1 VKVDI
6 QSGFPP
12 AVETALSVPEAAAI
26 DILPADRLTVFE
38 FFSGGGLVRLG
49 LGDSWRH
56 VGAID
61 NDRNKVES
69 YRTNFGPDG
78 LIHDDI
84 RNLKPDAIP
93 GTLDLAWASFPCTNV
108 SVAGNR
114 TGLDGEASGAFWPCW
129 SIIQRLVDQGRAPGV
144 IAIENV
150 RNLLVSGGGRDCAA
164 ILGAMVAA
172 GYSVGALLVDARLC
186 VPQSRKR
193 LFIIG
198 VRADVPMPI
207 GSVLAGP
214 SAPFHTTD
222 LIRMH
227 ADLPASVRKRW
238 VWWNLPVPEKRDRDL
253 GDILDPDESG
263 TAWHTEAET
272 ADLVSTM
279 GPHDLDRVRDARASG
294 ERKIGTIYVRSRT
307 DVTGRRRRANTRFDG
322 LASCLVMP
330 NGAAS
335 SQMILVV
342 ENDLIRTRF
351 MTGREGA
358 RLMGVPPTY
367 RLPRGYN
374 ATFELLGDGVVV
386 PVVTHLSQHLLEPL
400 AATVRSLRPRT
411 ESVTAVPEIIESKSS
426 GPSRSIKTLERSGIK
441 GSTVGTTVY
450 LKPEESKRLRRL
462 ALELDLSLHD
472 LLLTGLDRLL
482 AENGQRPVS
491 RYERAAKTVPVAIA
505 PGRKSR

>member
-1 VKVDI
+1 MNVDI
-6 QSGFPP
+6 RRGIPP
-12 AVETALSVPEAAAI
+12 AAGTAVSVPEISTAELLA
-26 DILPADRLTVFE
+26 ADRLTAFE

-49 LGDSWRH
+49 LGDGWRH

-78 LIHDDI
+78 LVHDDI

-93 GTLDLAWASFPCTNV
+93 GILDLAWASFPCTNV

-150 RNLLVSGGGRDCAA
+150 RNLLVSGGGRDCSA

-172 GYSVGALLVDARLC
+172 GYTVGALLVDARLW

-198 VRADVPMPI
+198 VRADVPIPKA
-207 GSVLAGP
+207 SVLAGP

-222 LIRMH
+222 LIRMQ

-238 VWWNLPVPEKRDRDL
+238 VWWNLLVPAVRDRDL
-253 GDILDPDESG
+253 ADILDPEASG
-263 TAWHTEAET
+263 RAWHTEAET

-279 GPHDLDRVRDARASG
+279 GPNDLDRVRDAQASG
-294 ERKIGTIYVRSRT
+294 ERRIGTIYVRSRI

-335 SQMILVV
+335 SQIILAV

-351 MTGREGA
+351 MSGREGA
-358 RLMGVPPTY
+358 RLMGIPPTY

-374 ATFELLGDGVVV
+374 ATFQLLGDGVVV
-386 PVVTHLSQHLLEPL
+386 PVVAHLSQHLLEPL
-400 AATVRSLRPRT
+400 AAAVRSLRPRT
-411 ESVTAVPEIIESKSS
+411 EAIATASAIMENETPK
-426 GPSRSIKTLERSGIK
+426 PSRSIKIMERSGIK

-450 LKPEESKRLRRL
+450 LKPEESKRVRRL

-491 RYERAAKTVPVAIA
+491 RYERVTKTAPVSMS
-505 PGRKSR
+505 PRRKSR